1 MEERGEF
8 EAIEGNLCCCVKKR
22 RSKGR
27 HLKHPIETMEN
38 SPSRDL
44 VTKLYM

>member
-8 EAIEGNLCCCVKKR
+8 GVIEGNLCCVKKR
-22 RSKGR
+22 RRKGR

-38 SPSRDL
+38 SPSKDL